1 MRRAYSYGVGLADRL
16 GGEAR
21 LTSEMASPSIRA
33 AWFAFCPAGGTV
45 VRTWPAWGPVVE
57 PLSFGVY
64 ALSKSLLSGAEI

>member
-33 AWFAFCPAGGTV
+33 AWFAFCPAGGICV
-45 VRTWPAWGPVVE
+45 MCRDIGDRPSAP
-57 PLSFGVY
+57 
-64 ALSKSLLSGAEI
+64 SLPNG